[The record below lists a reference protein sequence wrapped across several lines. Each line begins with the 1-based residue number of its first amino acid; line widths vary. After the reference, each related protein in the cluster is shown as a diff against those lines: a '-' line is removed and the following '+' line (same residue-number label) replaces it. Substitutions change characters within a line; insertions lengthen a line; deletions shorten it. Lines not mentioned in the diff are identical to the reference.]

1 VDDQQVL
8 KSGEYGSKPV
18 FDLSRGKAYHPTH
31 LFTHYLPSIP
41 APILE
46 LTTSLF
52 SPDIKTLRT
61 PFLFL
66 TLDLP
71 PPPLFQSH
79 LQNDIIPQIPLTTLL
94 SKYSGSTTQELL
106 TPKEDGRSEVT
117 LRRFKIEE
125 LPEFVVLNVKRF
137 ERNRFGE
144 EKNPTIVNFP
154 LRGVDF
160 RDCKHFIFPYL
171 P

>member
-1 VDDQQVL
+1 ML
-8 KSGEYGSKPV
+8 N
-18 FDLSRGKAYHPTH
+18 L
-31 LFTHYLPSIP
+31 
-41 APILE
+41 
-46 LTTSLF
+46 
-52 SPDIKTLRT
+52 DIKTIHT

-79 LQNDIIPQIPLTTLL
+79 LQNDIIPQIPLSHLL
-94 SKYSGSTTQELL
+94 SKYSGSTTQEIL
-106 TPKEDGRSEVT
+106 TPKEDGKSEVT

-154 LRGVDF
+154 LRGIDF
-160 RDCKHFIFPYL
+160 KDCKPKPLL
-171 P
+171 PSNSQVSIQADAV